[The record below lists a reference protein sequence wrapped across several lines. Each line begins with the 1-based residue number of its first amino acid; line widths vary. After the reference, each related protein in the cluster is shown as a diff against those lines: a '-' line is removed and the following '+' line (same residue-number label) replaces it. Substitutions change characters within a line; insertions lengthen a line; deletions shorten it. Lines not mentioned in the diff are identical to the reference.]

1 MAEGFESMAEDIEE
15 EPPNGKGRLSSMIS
29 NIKRGLKQEL
39 KETRDIPGHISR
51 GDFVSAARQVADI
64 IRMIVLAVVWIL
76 PGGMVVSTFLVKFWK
91 NIRPSAFR
99 DEDGP
104 DEEGSREEDGE
115 SGEKS

>member
-15 EPPNGKGRLSSMIS
+15 EPPNGKGRFSSMIS

-76 PGGMVVSTFLVKFWK
+76 PGGMQRDGAMLPVEFSRNLKVMSIGFLLPEPDTAVVW
-91 NIRPSAFR
+91 R
-99 DEDGP
+99 GP
-104 DEEGSREEDGE
+104 L
-115 SGEKS
+115 KM